1 MEIRVRSN
9 GLVMQEG
16 ELRAYLQTNYD
27 TLTPEVTELL
37 GVDVVLEG
45 PQATGGNKYQYSVR
59 QGVDNI
65 EGKWY
70 TKYVLGPVFTDV
82 PATET
87 EPAKTA
93 AEQEAEY
100 KASKD
105 AEQAKNVRTQRTE
118 KLAASD
124 WTQLTDA
131 PINSSV
137 WASYR
142 QQLRDVTAQA
152 GFPWEINWPVAP

>member
-9 GLVMQEG
+9 GLIMQEG

-27 TLTPEVTELL
+27 TLTPEVAELL

-93 AEQEAEY
+93 AEQEAAY
-100 KASKD
+100 HAAKD

-118 KLAASD
+118 KLAATD

-131 PINSSV
+131 PINSSL

>member
-9 GLVMQEG
+9 GLVMQES

-27 TLTPEVTELL
+27 TLTPEVAELL
-37 GVDVVLEG
+37 GVDVVFEG
-45 PQATGGNKYQYSVR
+45 PQASPSRYQIAFR
-59 QGVDNI
+59 DGVDNI
-65 EGKWY
+65 NGLWY
-70 TKYVLGPVFTDV
+70 TKYSVADMD
-82 PATET
+82 AD
-87 EPAKTA
+87 AIA
-93 AEQEAEY
+93 A
-100 KASKD
+100 KD
-105 AEQAKNVRTQRTE
+105 AEQAKNVRNQRTE

-142 QQLRDVTAQA
+142 QQLRDITAQA
-152 GFPWEINWPVAP
+152 GFPWEINWPEAP

>member
-9 GLVMQEG
+9 GLVMQEN
-16 ELRAYLQTNYD
+16 ELRYYLQTNYD
-27 TLTPEVTELL
+27 TLTPEVAELL
-37 GVDVVLEG
+37 GVDVVFEG
-45 PQATGGNKYQYSVR
+45 PQASPSRYQIAYR
-59 QGVDNI
+59 DGVDNI
-65 EGKWY
+65 DGLWY
-70 TKYVLGPVFTDV
+70 TKYSVADMS
-82 PATET
+82 AE
-87 EPAKTA
+87 AIA
-93 AEQEAEY
+93 A
-100 KASKD
+100 KD
-105 AEQAKNVRTQRTE
+105 AEQAKNVRAQRTE

-131 PINSSV
+131 PINSSL

>member
-9 GLVMQEG
+9 GLVMQES

-82 PATET
+82 SATET

-93 AEQEAEY
+93 VEQEAEY

-124 WTQLTDA
+124 WTQLSDA

>member
-9 GLVMQEG
+9 GLVMQES

-27 TLTPEVTELL
+27 TLTPEVAELL

-45 PQATGGNKYQYSVR
+45 PQASPSRYQTAFR
-59 QGVDNI
+59 DGVDNI
-65 EGKWY
+65 NGLWY
-70 TKYVLGPVFTDV
+70 TKYSVADMD
-82 PATET
+82 AD
-87 EPAKTA
+87 AIA
-93 AEQEAEY
+93 A
-100 KASKD
+100 KD
-105 AEQAKNVRTQRTE
+105 AEQAKNVRNQRTE
-118 KLAASD
+118 KLAATD

-142 QQLRDVTAQA
+142 QKLRDITAQA
-152 GFPWEINWPVAP
+152 GFPWEINWPEAP

>member
-9 GLVMQEG
+9 GLVMQES

-59 QGVDNI
+59 QGIDNI

-87 EPAKTA
+87 EPVKTA
-93 AEQEAEY
+93 AEQEAAY
-100 KASKD
+100 YAAKD
-105 AEQAKNVRTQRTE
+105 AEQAKNVRAQRTE
-118 KLAASD
+118 KLAATD
-124 WTQLTDA
+124 WAQLTDA
-131 PINSSV
+131 PINSSL

-142 QQLRDVTAQA
+142 QQLRDISAQA
-152 GFPWEINWPVAP
+152 GFPWDINWPVAP

>member
-9 GLVMQEG
+9 GLVMQES

-45 PQATGGNKYQYSVR
+45 PQASPSRYQTAFR
-59 QGVDNI
+59 DGVDNI
-65 EGKWY
+65 NGLWY
-70 TKYVLGPVFTDV
+70 TKYSVADMD
-82 PATET
+82 AD
-87 EPAKTA
+87 AIA
-93 AEQEAEY
+93 A
-100 KASKD
+100 KD
-105 AEQAKNVRTQRTE
+105 AEQAKNVRNQRTE

-142 QQLRDVTAQA
+142 QQLRDITAQV